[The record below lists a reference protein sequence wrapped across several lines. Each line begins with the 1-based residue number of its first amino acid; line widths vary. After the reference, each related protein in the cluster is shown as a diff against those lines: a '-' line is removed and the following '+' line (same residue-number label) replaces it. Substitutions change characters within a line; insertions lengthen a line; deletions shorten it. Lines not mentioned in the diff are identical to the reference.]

1 GADVRAA
8 VRARAARRDAPADAG
23 TAAHPRR
30 AGRRTTCAA
39 QVVQVAVPARRAAG
53 AARLADEGAAALH
66 QHGEVPRRDAGR
78 GLPRLCA
85 GLSGGYRPATERPGC
100 DCGRLHALCGV
111 HGRLPDRRGEPAGA
125 GWRESDGR
133 SMTVKKAV
141 VLMAKAPLPGE
152 VKTRLTPRLTAF
164 QAAELYRCFLLDAV
178 EQAQEVCG
186 ADVVLAYA
194 PANGLHLLPAEV
206 RDAVPCIPQPGGDL
220 GERMRGVFEALFALG
235 YESVVMTGTDLPT
248 LPPRYTGAAFDLLE
262 DAPVVLGPGLDG

>member
-1 GADVRAA
+1 
-8 VRARAARRDAPADAG
+8 
-23 TAAHPRR
+23 
-30 AGRRTTCAA
+30 
-39 QVVQVAVPARRAAG
+39 
-53 AARLADEGAAALH
+53 
-66 QHGEVPRRDAGR
+66 
-78 GLPRLCA
+78 
-85 GLSGGYRPATERPGC
+85 
-100 DCGRLHALCGV
+100 
-111 HGRLPDRRGEPAGA
+111 
-125 GWRESDGR
+125 
-133 SMTVKKAV
+133 MTVKKAV

-206 RDAVPCIPQPGGDL
+206 RSAVPCIPQPGGHL

-262 DAPVVLGPGLDG
+262 DAPVVLGPGLDGGYYLLGLRGVLPDVFEGIEWSTSRVFQQTYERLHRLGHAVRCTPPWYDVDNADDLDRLITHLTLLQGCRAAQLPRHTTAWLQRVGLLPELEKGAYRATAS